1 MIQPIFRGLAAGV
14 ASYDT
19 AGAKPTDYNDFTG
32 PVPHGFFR
40 IPGILRGFFPRHKQ
54 RFTRKTVPAE
64 IGCERIKA
72 MTQSIIRRKILAL
85 VGTAV
90 VLAVW
95 GCVTSAQAEG
105 IRHSTSGDLFY
116 NYYVP
121 PVGCGSVGAQLYPC
135 PRPTPPLV
143 GQTYITYQPLM
154 PHEFLYPHARVYW
167 TQHEDALPTRT
178 SVRWRGSLVPHVYLN
193 KSK

>member
-1 MIQPIFRGLAAGV
+1 
-14 ASYDT
+14 
-19 AGAKPTDYNDFTG
+19 
-32 PVPHGFFR
+32 
-40 IPGILRGFFPRHKQ
+40 
-54 RFTRKTVPAE
+54 
-64 IGCERIKA
+64 
-72 MTQSIIRRKILAL
+72 MTQSVFRKKILAL

-95 GCVTSAQAEG
+95 GCVTPAQAQW

-121 PVGCGSVGAQLYPC
+121 PVGGESVGAQMYLC

-143 GQTYITYQPLM
+143 GHTYITYQPLM

-167 TQHEDALPTRT
+167 TQHDDAPPTRT
-178 SVRWRGSLVPHVYLN
+178 SVRWRGGIPSWIP
-193 KSK
+193 